1 MRCRIK
7 RCCLSANLM
16 KQMDFI
22 WKMKNNNSTPIDA
35 AKADLREVDSNV
47 SLPQTIRKISS
58 KPPNLTPKATRE
70 RRTKNIQIS
79 QKERSHKEQ
88 QQKN

>member
-1 MRCRIK
+1 MV
-7 RCCLSANLM
+7 M
-16 KQMDFI
+16 V

-35 AKADLREVDSNV
+35 AKADLREVGSNV
-47 SLPQTIRKISS
+47 SLPQTIRKISC

-79 QKERSHKEQ
+79 QKESNHKEQ
-88 QQKN
+88 QQPKLNGD